1 MKRRSVITTLAALGG
16 AGAVEGAKLI
26 AGVASERVLI
36 DPLFAE
42 EDRDPWHAT
51 IFPWALFQTDAAP
64 RQRAGYAAWRAGQN
78 VVAMLPDIDP
88 AGCHAVI
95 SFAAPQARYSVVGH
109 GLTVF
114 DRSMAVGRPVISSP
128 DGHYGRFVYNR
139 AADCLLSG
147 KPALATCFGRSSAR
161 TIQYLSLMLPIGLEV
176 VSIGYPDREWT
187 AAARP
192 TSEHPGAATWSRR
205 TVATI

>member
-1 MKRRSVITTLAALGG
+1 MKRRSIIATLAALGG
-16 AGAVEGAKLI
+16 AGAAEGVKFV
-26 AGVASERVLI
+26 AGVAGERVLI

-42 EDRDPWHAT
+42 DDRDPWRAT
-51 IFPWALFQTDAAP
+51 IFPWELFQTDAAP
-64 RQRAGYAAWRAGQN
+64 RQRASYAAWRAGQD

-95 SFAAPQARYSVVGH
+95 SFAAQQARYSVVGH

-114 DRSMAVGRPVISSP
+114 DRSMAAGRPVISSP

-139 AADCLLSG
+139 AADCLVSG
-147 KPALATCFGRSSAR
+147 KPALVTCFGPAGDR
-161 TIQYLSLMLPIGLEV
+161 TIQYLSLMLPVGLEV

-192 TSEHPGAATWSRR
+192 TSGRPGAATWSRR